1 MRDRN
6 EDDLDDLHP
15 LNYVS
20 YVAYHI
26 EKIPHER
33 IIYAKERE
41 RERKRYGRGVRGID
55 PYEINCWKPIEREDD
70 KSILFLAN
78 HATCRESNGDY

>member
-33 IIYAKERE
+33 IIYA
-41 RERKRYGRGVRGID
+41 RERKRERDMEGGVRAID